1 MLFVISIVPFL
12 SAVAIAFL
20 YESGFWMA
28 IISGGR
34 LFQGQASESESDS
47 PETVRVRLSQAQSG
61 PLTQSVSPNS
71 KYSADFPSHIGH
83 INNLRLCV
91 LAPLNNR
98 CSERQCHC
106 KRPLTLCRFGCN
118 SYFTIIM

>member
-34 LFQGQASESESDS
+34 LFQALMLLGRNEN
-47 PETVRVRLSQAQSG
+47 V
-61 PLTQSVSPNS
+61 
-71 KYSADFPSHIGH
+71 
-83 INNLRLCV
+83 
-91 LAPLNNR
+91 
-98 CSERQCHC
+98 
-106 KRPLTLCRFGCN
+106 
-118 SYFTIIM
+118 